1 MAAVQKPDM
10 VDPRCVRT
18 IDDLLASKLAV
29 NQQVDQM
36 VSIFQKY
43 GLAYFATITP
53 SEMLCHPHNRANQML
68 SWVDMWDKGAKM
80 LAIGMKRQFLGE
92 SIALEVSIDTTTRKK
107 QFEANQKLIME
118 SNGAMAPMTGQERH
132 FVSINNCVPFFGLVP
147 IACLVAWQPRFPEFV
162 YQPHHCLL
170 EGHQPWLHPRRATIL
185 EYSQR

>member
-1 MAAVQKPDM
+1 MAAVHAPDM
-10 VDPRCVRT
+10 VDPRRARA

-53 SEMLCHPHNRANQML
+53 SEMLCHLHNRANQML

-107 QFEANQKLIME
+107 QVEANQKLIME
-118 SNGAMAPMTGQERH
+118 SNGAMTGQERH
-132 FVSINNCVPFFGLVP
+132 FVSMNNCVPFFWFGANSLFSGMAAKV
-147 IACLVAWQPRFPEFV
+147 F
-162 YQPHHCLL
+162 
-170 EGHQPWLHPRRATIL
+170 
-185 EYSQR
+185 